1 MPYDFVRTVRRS
13 RVDGLLVCLI
23 NIGQQHQDLRL
34 VTLEIFTRLSFE
46 GTALVNGM
54 DDRPRQRKER
64 HLVAF
69 ERQQPVSAY
78 ELPAVVGLER
88 RVEHLRLELNDLIAP
103 AAIRNAELERCHLR
117 ISCDDRLPAED
128 DGGRRTRK
136 AGKEQP
142 GRKRLIHQPNER
154 LERHEQVCGET
165 VRAEL

>member
-23 NIGQQHQDLRL
+23 NTGQQHQDLRL
-34 VTLEIFTRLSFE
+34 VTLEIFTRLSCE

-54 DDRPRQRKER
+54 DDRPRQRNER

-103 AAIRNAELERCHLR
+103 AAIRNAELERFHVR
-117 ISCDDRLPAED
+117 IWCDDRLPAED
-128 DGGRRTRK
+128 DGGRGARK
-136 AGKEQP
+136 AGERQI
-142 GRKRLIHQPNER
+142 RWKRPIQK
-154 LERHEQVCGET
+154 
-165 VRAEL
+165 